1 MFVNYRGRRRAKCVG
16 ASRELAEQVRRQ
28 LEAKF
33 VLGDL
38 GVIDGPD
45 DNKPSFN
52 TYADGWLQDYARIDC
67 KTSTADGYEGVINQ
81 YLRPRFGKKLLDEIR
96 RDDVKALIN
105 DLIGK
110 ELSRNTIRNALCV
123 IRSLFNYAIEEGLLE
138 SNPAARLGRFTRS
151 AKTAETKGVALT
163 AYEVQRFLKAAQ
175 EICPEYHP
183 LLLMA
188 VRAGLRRG
196 ELVALLWGDVQLSG
210 DYHNSERF
218 ILVQHN
224 YVRREHTTTKSKKSR
239 RVDLS
244 RELRNVLVEL
254 RDKRLLEA
262 YLKGKNDISD
272 ELVFRSPEGTILD
285 PDNLYHRV
293 FLPVLAQA
301 GIRKIRLH
309 DLRHTFGSLLLQN
322 GASIVYVKEQMGHSS
337 IQVTVDTY
345 GHLIPGANVCFV
357 DRLDDISPERVG
369 TTPQQSAT
377 PAQQR
382 EMEVPPDLTQVADLF
397 GGGGRTRTSDLRI
410 MRCTFRRAAT
420 RIQSLT
426 FGTSHLIR
434 AGALSFGA

>member
-1 MFVNYRGRRRAKCVG
+1 MGVKVRKKGDKWYVVVDYHGRRKSKCIG
-16 ASRELAEQVRRQ
+16 SREAAEQVRRQ
-28 LEAKF
+28 VEARLA
-33 VLGDL
+33 LGDL
-38 GVIDGPD
+38 SVIDNED
-45 DNKPSFN
+45 DKKPSFN
-52 TYADGWLQDYARIDC
+52 SYADAWLKDYARIEC
-67 KTSTADGYEGVINQ
+67 KTSTADGYEGVLDQ

-96 RDDVKALIN
+96 RDDIKALIN
-105 DLIGK
+105 DLINK

-123 IRSLFNYAIEEGLLE
+123 IRGLFNYAIEERLVE

-151 AKTAETKGVALT
+151 AKTTETKGIALT
-163 AYEVQRFLKAAQ
+163 SKEVQQFLKAAQ
-175 EICPEYHP
+175 EICPEYYP

-196 ELVALLWGDVQLSG
+196 ELVAVQWGDIQLG
-210 DYHNSERF
+210 RDDNDSERF

-244 RELRNVLVEL
+244 RELRGILVER
-254 RDKRLLEA
+254 RDARLLEA
-262 YLKGKNDISD
+262 YMKGKNDITD
-272 ELVFRSPEGTILD
+272 ELVFRSPEKTILD

-293 FLPVLAQA
+293 FLPVLAKA

-357 DRLDDISPERVG
+357 DRLDQVSAELAE

-377 PAQQR
+377 PAQQG
-382 EMEVPPDLTQVADLF
+382 EMEVPPDLLQVADLN
-397 GGGGRTRTSDLRI
+397 GGGAWTRTTDLRI
-410 MRCTFRRAAT
+410 MRP
-420 RIQSLT
+420 SL
-426 FGTSHLIR
+426 
-434 AGALSFGA
+434 